1 MPGSYDPA
9 DSGLAKYFLAML
21 DDADRNN
28 QYSRAI
34 KACIDEFKA
43 NNKGKAPTVLDI
55 GVGTGMLSGLC
66 LLHGAKHV
74 TGVDVNST
82 MVQLAKTSLEQVQQ
96 KLYPDAARKSYTVK
110 LVKKGA
116 SQLGNAKYDM
126 FVSEILGTLTT
137 SESMFKYITIYAPH
151 LNTFDN
157 GQVYCVPRST
167 TQYFS
172 IRAFERSDLGGS
184 LCAALDGAMSS
195 VEAARKLVPTNEG
208 GIGLHLQLYKSKLCG
223 EMYKIHTEKY
233 ERLDDNGKF
242 EVISGS
248 PATLATIPQK
258 ELDIEIFEQCKKV

>member
-96 KLYPDAARKSYTVK
+96 HMYPDAARKSYTVK

-116 SQLGNAKYDM
+116 SVMIEKGAGEGASAGGYMHSAKANVD
-126 FVSEILGTLTT
+126 FHVAFPS
-137 SESMFKYITIYAPH
+137 
-151 LNTFDN
+151 
-157 GQVYCVPRST
+157 RSA
-167 TQYFS
+167 S
-172 IRAFERSDLGGS
+172 
-184 LCAALDGAMSS
+184 
-195 VEAARKLVPTNEG
+195 
-208 GIGLHLQLYKSKLCG
+208 GIFQ
-223 EMYKIHTEKY
+223 
-233 ERLDDNGKF
+233 
-242 EVISGS
+242 
-248 PATLATIPQK
+248 
-258 ELDIEIFEQCKKV
+258 